1 MQTGSMAGSESFEP
15 VTAPVT
21 IVARRGTLGLDT
33 ARDLLTRNEVRH
45 RWVDLDRDPLA
56 GLIDPRTLRG
66 RRLPLVLFPDGS
78 CLEGLDDYLEPLPGS
93 ELPENADRYLA
104 SAQWRATLAQRVG
117 LPTIPAHDR
126 YDVVIV
132 GAGPAGLTAA
142 VYAASEGLRALV
154 VERHAPGG
162 QAGTSSRIENYP
174 GFPEG
179 VGGGQLADFTY
190 RQACRLGAEFII
202 GVDIDSAHPQSDGTV
217 LVNLTSGA
225 SVTTHTGVI
234 ATGVDYRRLE
244 GAGVD
249 DFLGRGVHYGS
260 SAGVA
265 SDYRDCPVVVIGG
278 ANSAGQAALHLAGYA
293 RHVTMVVRGRS
304 LQKIMSRYLIER
316 IESHDRITVR
326 THSAISR
333 AEGRTSLER
342 VVVTGP
348 EGDEVLD
355 AAGLCVLI
363 GGAPLSGKVAGWLRC
378 DDRGYYMTGPD
389 LLDTPDRGWWP
400 LDRDPLFLETS
411 QPGVFVA
418 GDVRHGSM
426 KRVASAVG
434 EGAMAIALVHNY
446 LETREA
452 ESRRAST
459 RLD

>member
-1 MQTGSMAGSESFEP
+1 MAGSENLEP
-15 VTAPVT
+15 VTGPVT
-21 IVARRGTLGLDT
+21 IVARRGTPGLDT
-33 ARDLLTRNEVRH
+33 ARDLLAQNEVPH

-56 GLIDPRTLRG
+56 RLLDPRTLRG
-66 RRLPLVLFPDGS
+66 RRLPVVLFPDGS
-78 CLEGLDDYLEPLPGS
+78 CLEGLDDYLEPVPGH
-93 ELPENADRYLA
+93 EVPENADRYLA
-104 SAQWRATLAQRVG
+104 SFQWRAALARRAG
-117 LPTIPAHDR
+117 LPTVPAHKH

-154 VERHAPGG
+154 VERLAPGG

-179 VGGGQLADFTY
+179 VSGGQLADFTY
-190 RQACRLGAEFII
+190 RQARRLGAEFVV
-202 GVDIDSAHPQSDGTV
+202 GVDIDSAHPQPDGTV
-217 LVNLTSGA
+217 SVNLSGGA
-225 SVTTHTGVI
+225 SVTTDTGVV
-234 ATGVDYRRLE
+234 ATGVDYRHLE

-265 SDYRDCPVVVIGG
+265 SDYRDCRVVVVGG

-304 LQKIMSRYLIER
+304 LEKIMSRYLIER
-316 IESHDRITVR
+316 IEAHDRITVR
-326 THSAISR
+326 TQSAISR

-342 VVVTGP
+342 IVVSGP

-355 AAGLCVLI
+355 ADGLFVLI
-363 GGAPLSGKVAGWLRC
+363 GGAPLTGKIADWLRC
-378 DDRGYYMTGPD
+378 DDRGYLMTGPD
-389 LLDTPDRGWWP
+389 LLGTPDRGWWP
-400 LDRDPLFLETS
+400 LDRDPLFLESS
-411 QPGVFVA
+411 QPGVFGA
-418 GDVRHGSM
+418 GDVRYGSM

-434 EGAMAIALVHNY
+434 EGAMAIALVHSY

-459 RLD
+459 ALD

>member
-1 MQTGSMAGSESFEP
+1 MQTGNMAGSENFEP

-21 IVARRGTLGLDT
+21 IVARRGTPGLDT
-33 ARDLLTRNEVRH
+33 ARDLLTQNEVPH

-56 GLIDPRTLRG
+56 SLIDPRTLRG

-78 CLEGLDDYLEPLPGS
+78 CLEGLDDYLEPVPGH

-104 SAQWRATLAQRVG
+104 SFQWRAALAQHAG
-117 LPTIPAHDR
+117 LPTIPAHKR

-154 VERHAPGG
+154 VERLAPGG

-179 VGGGQLADFTY
+179 VSGGQLADFTY
-190 RQACRLGAEFII
+190 RQARRLGAEFVV
-202 GVDIDSAHPQSDGTV
+202 GVDIDSAHPQPDGTV
-217 LVNLTSGA
+217 LVNLSGGA
-225 SVTTHTGVI
+225 SVTTYTGVV
-234 ATGVDYRRLE
+234 ATGVDYRHLE

-265 SDYRDCPVVVIGG
+265 SDYRDCRVVVVGG

-293 RHVTMVVRGRS
+293 RHVTMVVRGSS
-304 LQKIMSRYLIER
+304 LEKIMSRYLIER

-342 VVVTGP
+342 VVRGRSR
-348 EGDEVLD
+348 GRR
-355 AAGLCVLI
+355 
-363 GGAPLSGKVAGWLRC
+363 GARCRWSLRV
-378 DDRGYYMTGPD
+378 DRWRPA
-389 LLDTPDRGWWP
+389 DRK
-400 LDRDPLFLETS
+400 DR
-411 QPGVFVA
+411 
-418 GDVRHGSM
+418 
-426 KRVASAVG
+426 
-434 EGAMAIALVHNY
+434 
-446 LETREA
+446 
-452 ESRRAST
+452 
-459 RLD
+459 

>member
-1 MQTGSMAGSESFEP
+1 MAGSASFEP

-21 IVARRGTLGLDT
+21 IVARRGTPGLDM
-33 ARDLLTRNEVRH
+33 ARELLTRNEVRH

-56 GLIDPRTLRG
+56 GLIDSRSLRG
-66 RRLPLVLFPDGS
+66 QRLPLVLSPDGS
-78 CLEGLDDYLEPLPGS
+78 RLEGIEDYLEPAPGS

-104 SAQWRATLAQRVG
+104 SYQWRAALARHVG

-154 VERHAPGG
+154 VERLAPGG

-190 RQACRLGAEFII
+190 RQARRLGAEFVV
-202 GVDIDSAHPQSDGTV
+202 GVNIDSAHPQPDGT
-217 LVNLTSGA
+217 LLINLTSGA
-225 SVTTHTGVI
+225 SVTTHTGVV
-234 ATGVDYRRLE
+234 ATGVTYRHLE

-265 SDYRDCPVVVIGG
+265 SDYRDCRVIVVGG
-278 ANSAGQAALHLAGYA
+278 ANSAGQAALHLASYA
-293 RHVTMVVRGRS
+293 RHVTMVIRGSS
-304 LQKIMSRYLIER
+304 LEKVMSRYLIER

-326 THSAISR
+326 TRSAIAS
-333 AEGRTSLER
+333 AAGRTALER
-342 VVVTGP
+342 VVVAGP
-348 EGDEVLD
+348 EGDETLD
-355 AAGLCVLI
+355 ADGLFVLI
-363 GGAPLSGKVAGWLRC
+363 GGAPLTGKVAGWLRC
-378 DDRGYYMTGPD
+378 DDRGYLMTGPD
-389 LLDTPDRGWWP
+389 LLGTQAHGWWP
-400 LDRDPLFLETS
+400 LDRDPLFLESS

-418 GDVRHGSM
+418 GDVRCGSM

-434 EGAMAIALVHNY
+434 EGAMAIALVHSF

-452 ESRRAST
+452 ESRRVSMSA
-459 RLD
+459 LD

>member
-1 MQTGSMAGSESFEP
+1 
-15 VTAPVT
+15 V
-21 IVARRGTLGLDT
+21 DT
-33 ARDLLTRNEVRH
+33 ARDLLAQNEVPH

-56 GLIDPRTLRG
+56 RLLDPRTLRG
-66 RRLPLVLFPDGS
+66 RRLPVVLFPDGS
-78 CLEGLDDYLEPLPGS
+78 CLEGLDDYLEPVPGH
-93 ELPENADRYLA
+93 EVPENADRYLA
-104 SAQWRATLAQRVG
+104 SFQWRAALARRAG
-117 LPTIPAHDR
+117 LPTVPAHKH

-154 VERHAPGG
+154 VERLAPGG

-179 VGGGQLADFTY
+179 VSGGQLADFTY
-190 RQACRLGAEFII
+190 RQARRLGAEFVV
-202 GVDIDSAHPQSDGTV
+202 GVDIDSAHPQPDGTV
-217 LVNLTSGA
+217 SVNLSGGA
-225 SVTTHTGVI
+225 SVTTDTGVV
-234 ATGVDYRRLE
+234 ATGVDYRHLE

-265 SDYRDCPVVVIGG
+265 SDYRDCRVVVVGG

-304 LQKIMSRYLIER
+304 LEKIMSRYLIER
-316 IESHDRITVR
+316 IEAHDRITVR
-326 THSAISR
+326 TQSAISR

-342 VVVTGP
+342 IVVSGP

-355 AAGLCVLI
+355 ADGLFVLI
-363 GGAPLSGKVAGWLRC
+363 GGAPLTGKIADWLRC
-378 DDRGYYMTGPD
+378 DDRGYLMTGPD
-389 LLDTPDRGWWP
+389 LLGTPDRGWWP
-400 LDRDPLFLETS
+400 LDRDPLFLESS

-418 GDVRHGSM
+418 GDVRYGSM

-434 EGAMAIALVHNY
+434 EGAMAIALVHSY

-452 ESRRAST
+452 EARRAST
-459 RLD
+459 ALD

>member
-1 MQTGSMAGSESFEP
+1 MAGSENLEP
-15 VTAPVT
+15 VTGPVT
-21 IVARRGTLGLDT
+21 IVARRGTPGLDT
-33 ARDLLTRNEVRH
+33 ARDLLAQNEVPH

-56 GLIDPRTLRG
+56 RLLDPRTLRG
-66 RRLPLVLFPDGS
+66 RRLPVVLFPDGS
-78 CLEGLDDYLEPLPGS
+78 CLEGLDDYLEPVPGH
-93 ELPENADRYLA
+93 EVPENADRYLA
-104 SAQWRATLAQRVG
+104 SFQWRAALARRAG
-117 LPTIPAHDR
+117 LPTVPAHKH

-154 VERHAPGG
+154 VERLAPGG

-179 VGGGQLADFTY
+179 VSGGQLADFTY
-190 RQACRLGAEFII
+190 RQARRLGAEFVV
-202 GVDIDSAHPQSDGTV
+202 GVDIDSAHPQPDGTV
-217 LVNLTSGA
+217 SVNLSGGA
-225 SVTTHTGVI
+225 SVTTDTGVV
-234 ATGVDYRRLE
+234 ATGVDYRHLE

-265 SDYRDCPVVVIGG
+265 SDYRDCRVVVVGG

-304 LQKIMSRYLIER
+304 LEKIMSRYLIER
-316 IESHDRITVR
+316 IEAHDRITVR
-326 THSAISR
+326 TQSAISR

-342 VVVTGP
+342 IVVSGP

-355 AAGLCVLI
+355 ADGLFVLI
-363 GGAPLSGKVAGWLRC
+363 GGAPLTGKIADWLRC
-378 DDRGYYMTGPD
+378 DDRGYLMTGPD
-389 LLDTPDRGWWP
+389 LLGTPDRGWWP
-400 LDRDPLFLETS
+400 LDRDPLFLESS

-418 GDVRHGSM
+418 GDVRYGSM

-434 EGAMAIALVHNY
+434 EGAMAIALVHSY
-446 LETREA
+446 LETRDA

-459 RLD
+459 ALD

>member
-1 MQTGSMAGSESFEP
+1 MAGSENLEQ
-15 VTAPVT
+15 VTGPVT
-21 IVARRGTLGLDT
+21 IVARRGTPGVDT
-33 ARDLLTRNEVRH
+33 ARDLLAQNEVPH

-56 GLIDPRTLRG
+56 RLLDPRTLRG
-66 RRLPLVLFPDGS
+66 RRLPVVLFPDGS
-78 CLEGLDDYLEPLPGS
+78 CLEGLDDYLEPVPGH
-93 ELPENADRYLA
+93 EVPENADRYLA
-104 SAQWRATLAQRVG
+104 SFQWRAALARRAG
-117 LPTIPAHDR
+117 LPTVPAHKH

-154 VERHAPGG
+154 VERLAPGG

-179 VGGGQLADFTY
+179 VSGGQLADFTY
-190 RQACRLGAEFII
+190 RQARRLGAEFVV
-202 GVDIDSAHPQSDGTV
+202 GVDIDSAHPQPDGTV
-217 LVNLTSGA
+217 SVNLSGGA
-225 SVTTHTGVI
+225 SVTTDTGVV
-234 ATGVDYRRLE
+234 ATGVDYRHLE

-265 SDYRDCPVVVIGG
+265 SDYRDCRVVVVGG

-304 LQKIMSRYLIER
+304 LEKIMSRYLIER

-326 THSAISR
+326 TQSAISR

-342 VVVTGP
+342 IVVSGP

-355 AAGLCVLI
+355 ADGLFVLI
-363 GGAPLSGKVAGWLRC
+363 GGAPLTGKIADWLRC
-378 DDRGYYMTGPD
+378 DDRGYLMTGPD
-389 LLDTPDRGWWP
+389 LLGTPDRGWWP
-400 LDRDPLFLETS
+400 LDRDPLFLESS

-418 GDVRHGSM
+418 GDVRYGSM

-434 EGAMAIALVHNY
+434 EGAMAIALVHSY

-452 ESRRAST
+452 EARRAST
-459 RLD
+459 ALD

>member
-1 MQTGSMAGSESFEP
+1 MAGSENFEP

-21 IVARRGTLGLDT
+21 IVARRGTPGLDT
-33 ARDLLTRNEVRH
+33 ARDLLTRNEVPH

-56 GLIDPRTLRG
+56 SLIDPRSLRG

-78 CLEGLDDYLEPLPGS
+78 CLEGLDDYLEPVPGH

-104 SAQWRATLAQRVG
+104 SFQWRAALAQHAG
-117 LPTIPAHDR
+117 LPTVPAHKR

-154 VERHAPGG
+154 VERLAPGG

-190 RQACRLGAEFII
+190 RQARRLGAEFVI
-202 GVDIDSAHPQSDGTV
+202 GVDIDAAHPQPDGTV
-217 LVNLTSGA
+217 LVNLSGGA
-225 SVTTHTGVI
+225 SVTTDTGVI
-234 ATGVDYRRLE
+234 ATGVDYRHLE

-265 SDYRDCPVVVIGG
+265 SDYRDCRVVVVGG

-304 LQKIMSRYLIER
+304 LEKIMSRYLIER

-326 THSAISR
+326 THSAISS

-355 AAGLCVLI
+355 ADGLFVLI
-363 GGAPLSGKVAGWLRC
+363 GGAPLSGKVTDWLRC

-389 LLDTPDRGWWP
+389 LLGTPDRGWWP

-434 EGAMAIALVHNY
+434 EGAMAIALVHSY

-452 ESRRAST
+452 ESRRTST
-459 RLD
+459 AALD